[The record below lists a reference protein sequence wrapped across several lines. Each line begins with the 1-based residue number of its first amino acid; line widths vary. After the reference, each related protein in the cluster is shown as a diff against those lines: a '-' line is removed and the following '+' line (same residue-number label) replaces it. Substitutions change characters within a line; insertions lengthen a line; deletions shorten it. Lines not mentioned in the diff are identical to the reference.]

1 MTTIYE
7 DSEVQIISDK
17 EHAPGKPLI
26 TFTDGS
32 SVNLDTYEVV
42 NKGPGEI
49 IIRNRPMWPS
59 MADIIKR
66 EERLFPLKHIHI
78 EGGMNNIFIV
88 PSDSGECTASIGGA
102 DEFAQECDV
111 SPCGDTLYIRTP
123 KNEKHAYA
131 DMSSVWVNGR
141 RRPPELDNDFGY
153 IKVKCKRLNSI
164 TLNGWGVGN
173 IISDVPVGTLKV
185 KNKGVSSVDLIRLQN
200 AEIISSGSGNFFVTE
215 MYGDL
220 YGRISGSGDI
230 HILSGCLSHTDV
242 DISGSGNLL
251 VGALI
256 QTAEL
261 SHSGSGN
268 MMIAHILGEY
278 TTKKTGNGAI
288 RVLKS
293 GTE

>member
-1 MTTIYE
+1 MKTIYE

-17 EHAPGKPLI
+17 EPVPGKPLI

-32 SVNLDTYEVV
+32 SVNLDTYEVI

-49 IIRNRPMWPS
+49 IIRNRPMWPP

-78 EGGMNNIFIV
+78 EGGMNNVFIV
-88 PSDSGECTASIGGA
+88 PSDSGECTASIGGS
-102 DEFAQECDV
+102 DEFIQECDV

-123 KNEKHAYA
+123 KNERRTYVN
-131 DMSSVWVNGR
+131 MSSVWVNGHR
-141 RRPPELDNDFGY
+141 EPPQLDDDFGY
-153 IKVKCKRLNSI
+153 IEVKCKHLNSI
-164 TLNGWGVGN
+164 TLDGWGIGN
-173 IISDVPVGTLKV
+173 IISNVPVGTLKV
-185 KNKGVSSVDLIRLQN
+185 KNKGASSIDLIRLQN
-200 AEIISSGSGNFFVTE
+200 AEIISSGSGSFSVVE

-220 YGRISGSGDI
+220 YGRISGSGDV
-230 HILSGCLSHTDV
+230 HILSGCLSHADV

-251 VGALI
+251 VGARI

-278 TTKKTGNGAI
+278 TTKKNGNGTI

-293 GTE
+293 GIE